1 MHPVIAHFLDPKSVR
16 SALDKSARGEPL
28 SDVEMLFVNA
38 ATAHPDRKEKALKAT
53 SNGDMDDQQ
62 AALALAV
69 FAALAQVEKDP
80 VLSPVIQQA
89 RRALLEAGATNDDVQ
104 QFLSL
109 VLLEEAFAF
118 DDEADTFDTDLVA
131 ETFRTLP
138 RLAGLDEDKVTR
150 LEESFVHNVP
160 ANQRPLLL
168 AVVEALFSAAW
179 SDGPVP
185 VSPEHV
191 EGALEQLRGQTS
203 DVDFEAAV
211 KGLQALLQLLAREGL
226 VGLQRLKRLLE
237 AIGPM
242 AVALSQPVEDD
253 DDTGDSTDTGDDDDD
268 DEPPEDP
275 DKTDAG
281 GTPLPS

>member
-16 SALDKSARGEPL
+16 SALDKSTRGEPL
-28 SDVEMLFVNA
+28 SDVERLFVNA
-38 ATAHPDRKEKALKAT
+38 ATAHPDRREKALKAT
-53 SNGDMDDQQ
+53 PTGDMDDQQ

-69 FAALAQVEKDP
+69 FAALAQVEQDP
-80 VLSPVIQQA
+80 TLSPIIQAA
-89 RRALLEAGATNDDVQ
+89 RRALLDAGATEDDVQ

-118 DDEADTFDTDLVA
+118 DDDADTFDTDLVA

-138 RLAGLDEDKVTR
+138 KLAALDEEKVSK
-150 LEESFVHNVP
+150 LEESFIHDAP
-160 ANQRPLLL
+160 AAKRPMLL
-168 AVVEALFSAAW
+168 ATVEALFSTAW

-185 VSPEHV
+185 ISPEHV

-203 DVDFEAAV
+203 DADFDLAV
-211 KGLQALLQLLAREGL
+211 SSLQALMQLLAREGL
-226 VGLQRLKRLLE
+226 IGLQRLKRLIDALR
-237 AIGPM
+237 PM
-242 AVALSQPVEDD
+242 AVALSQPPQEDEGAAEAADD
-253 DDTGDSTDTGDDDDD
+253 DEEDD

-281 GTPLPS
+281 GTPLAN